1 MSKPTSHDPQSES
14 PPVDGPEGFAK
25 RGQLEKQQ
33 ANLNQTEAAPQAVFS
48 AHQGAD
54 EADTLA
60 RLEMAFKRAGG
71 ALYHLCDGT
80 FLAVRGSGGA
90 ALSCPDR
97 RAACALLRAL
107 GG

>member
-1 MSKPTSHDPQSES
+1 MSKPTSHDSQSKS

-25 RGQLEKQQ
+25 MGQLEKQQ

-54 EADTLA
+54 EADPLG
-60 RLEMAFKRAGG
+60 RLEMAFKRVG
-71 ALYHLCDGT
+71 ATLYRLCDGS
-80 FLAVRGSGGA
+80 FLAVQGSGGA
-90 ALSCPDR
+90 ARACPDR